1 MEVPCVFIIF
11 GLLMKGIMV
20 LSVGLEGDVFYSRQE
35 DRTCDLPLR
44 GFRSYPVLVLSI
56 NWADSS
62 LGYSWPV
69 YYYVSWI
76 PFNVHYMV
84 TASYDHKDIC
94 LLYTSDAADDSLR
107 VDLGGRRIIKKNI
120 SCASRECESY

>member
-1 MEVPCVFIIF
+1 
-11 GLLMKGIMV
+11 MKGIMV
-20 LSVGLEGDVFYSRQE
+20 LSAGLEGDVFYSRQE

-84 TASYDHKDIC
+84 TASYDHEDIEGYLDLAFGVFPEC
-94 LLYTSDAADDSLR
+94 ALVKTDLKRVVTGHWGDDSM
-107 VDLGGRRIIKKNI
+107 N
-120 SCASRECESY
+120 